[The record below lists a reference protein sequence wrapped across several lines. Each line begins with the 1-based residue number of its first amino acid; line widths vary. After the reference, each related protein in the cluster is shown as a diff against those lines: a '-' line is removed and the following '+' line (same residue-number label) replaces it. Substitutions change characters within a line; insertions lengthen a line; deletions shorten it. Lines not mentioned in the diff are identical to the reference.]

1 MWIYSCDASK
11 VNTSIFFWR
20 MAAETKNMT
29 VDLSYLKHYGLYFLT
44 LTIN

>member
-29 VDLSYLKHYGLYFLT
+29 VDLSYLKHSGLYFLT
-44 LTIN
+44 LSIN